1 MTDPKAEFE
10 RLLAEL
16 RPRLHRYCA
25 RMTGSVID
33 GEDVLQETLVKAIEA
48 FPHTGPLANVE
59 GWLFR
64 IAHNAALDFL
74 RRRAR
79 REGVQDGDEALE
91 TIADPDSEI
100 ERRQAAAASLRTLM
114 RLPVAQRS
122 SVILMDVL
130 GHSLEEISE
139 VLESTVPAVK
149 ANLHRGRQRLVELA
163 AEPDDRPPPV
173 LAEAD
178 RQRLAAYVARFNARD
193 FDALRAQLADD
204 VKVEVVN
211 RTRLSGRGEVG
222 RYFGNYSQTDDW
234 HLVPGLVEGRPA
246 VVVLDPD
253 PAGGPA
259 ALLHADRLAGWPAA
273 ERPGFPL
280 CALRRGW
287 SRAQLQRFV
296 MMPWPDR
303 PVHNR
308 RCYRS
313 VHEGGT
319 TMHKLMTRTAV
330 AALAAVA
337 LFSLAPAAFAQ
348 AVMYK
353 ADLTGAAQVPPNTT
367 KGTGALKATYDPAS
381 KKLTYTVTYKDLSG
395 PATAAHF
402 HGPGRRRCQCRR
414 RRAGRRPAHQPDQGR
429 GHPDRCPGGRPRRRP
444 LVLQRPHRSQPARR
458 DPRPGDEGHVDRI
471 VELGWSSRP
480 RRTRRASRSS
490 ACRR

>member
-79 REGVQDGDEALE
+79 REGIQDGDEALE
-91 TIADPDSEI
+91 TIADPDSAI

-173 LAEAD
+173 LAAAD

-234 HLVPGLVEGRPA
+234 HLAPGLVEGRPA
-246 VVVLDPD
+246 VVVLDPAQ
-253 PAGGPA
+253 PAGLPVYFMLIDWRDGRLLA
-259 ALLHADRLAGWPAA
+259 VRDFRYARYVVDGAELSFNAL
-273 ERPGFPL
+273 
-280 CALRRGW
+280 
-287 SRAQLQRFV
+287 
-296 MMPWPDR
+296 
-303 PVHNR
+303 
-308 RCYRS
+308 
-313 VHEGGT
+313 
-319 TMHKLMTRTAV
+319 
-330 AALAAVA
+330 
-337 LFSLAPAAFAQ
+337 
-348 AVMYK
+348 
-353 ADLTGAAQVPPNTT
+353 
-367 KGTGALKATYDPAS
+367 
-381 KKLTYTVTYKDLSG
+381 
-395 PATAAHF
+395 
-402 HGPGRRRCQCRR
+402 
-414 RRAGRRPAHQPDQGR
+414 
-429 GHPDRCPGGRPRRRP
+429 
-444 LVLQRPHRSQPARR
+444 
-458 DPRPGDEGHVDRI
+458 
-471 VELGWSSRP
+471 
-480 RRTRRASRSS
+480 
-490 ACRR
+490 

>member
-1 MTDPKAEFE
+1 MADPKAEFE

-74 RRRAR
+74 RRRSR

-100 ERRQAAAASLRTLM
+100 DRRQTAAASLRTLM

-222 RYFGNYSQTDDW
+222 RYFGNYSQTNDW
-234 HLVPGLVEGRPA
+234 HLAPGLVEGRPA
-246 VVVLDPD
+246 VVVLDPAQ
-253 PAGGPA
+253 PAGLPVYFMLIDWRDGRLLA
-259 ALLHADRLAGWPAA
+259 VRDFRYARYVVEGAELSFNAL
-273 ERPGFPL
+273 
-280 CALRRGW
+280 
-287 SRAQLQRFV
+287 
-296 MMPWPDR
+296 
-303 PVHNR
+303 
-308 RCYRS
+308 
-313 VHEGGT
+313 
-319 TMHKLMTRTAV
+319 
-330 AALAAVA
+330 
-337 LFSLAPAAFAQ
+337 
-348 AVMYK
+348 
-353 ADLTGAAQVPPNTT
+353 
-367 KGTGALKATYDPAS
+367 
-381 KKLTYTVTYKDLSG
+381 
-395 PATAAHF
+395 
-402 HGPGRRRCQCRR
+402 
-414 RRAGRRPAHQPDQGR
+414 
-429 GHPDRCPGGRPRRRP
+429 
-444 LVLQRPHRSQPARR
+444 
-458 DPRPGDEGHVDRI
+458 
-471 VELGWSSRP
+471 
-480 RRTRRASRSS
+480 
-490 ACRR
+490 

>member
-74 RRRAR
+74 RRRTR

-139 VLESTVPAVK
+139 VLESTVPAIK
-149 ANLHRGRQRLVELA
+149 ANLHRGRQRLVEIA

-178 RQRLAAYVARFNARD
+178 RQRLTAYVERFNARD
-193 FDALRAQLADD
+193 FDALRAQLADE

-211 RTRLSGRGEVG
+211 RTRLNGRGEVG
-222 RYFGNYSQTDDW
+222 RYFGNYSQTTDW

-246 VVVLDPD
+246 IVVVD
-253 PAGGPA
+253 PA
-259 ALLHADRLAGWPAA
+259 
-273 ERPGFPL
+273 
-280 CALRRGW
+280 
-287 SRAQLQRFV
+287 
-296 MMPWPDR
+296 
-303 PVHNR
+303 
-308 RCYRS
+308 
-313 VHEGGT
+313 
-319 TMHKLMTRTAV
+319 
-330 AALAAVA
+330 
-337 LFSLAPAAFAQ
+337 
-348 AVMYK
+348 
-353 ADLTGAAQVPPNTT
+353 
-367 KGTGALKATYDPAS
+367 
-381 KKLTYTVTYKDLSG
+381 
-395 PATAAHF
+395 
-402 HGPGRRRCQCRR
+402 
-414 RRAGRRPAHQPDQGR
+414 
-429 GHPDRCPGGRPRRRP
+429 
-444 LVLQRPHRSQPARR
+444 QPAGPPIYFMLVDWR
-458 DPRPGDEGHVDRI
+458 DGRLLSVRDFRYARYVVDGA
-471 VELGWSSRP
+471 EHSLN
-480 RRTRRASRSS
+480 AL
-490 ACRR
+490 

>member
-33 GEDVLQETLVKAIEA
+33 GEDVLQEMLVKAIEA

-79 REGVQDGDEALE
+79 REGIQDGDEALE
-91 TIADPDSEI
+91 TIADPDSAI

-234 HLVPGLVEGRPA
+234 HLAPGLVEGRPA
-246 VVVLDPD
+246 VVVLDP
-253 PAGGPA
+253 AQPA
-259 ALLHADRLAGWPAA
+259 ALPAYFMLIDWRDGRLLNVRDFRYARYVVEGA
-273 ERPGFPL
+273 ELSFN
-280 CALRRGW
+280 AL
-287 SRAQLQRFV
+287 
-296 MMPWPDR
+296 
-303 PVHNR
+303 
-308 RCYRS
+308 
-313 VHEGGT
+313 
-319 TMHKLMTRTAV
+319 
-330 AALAAVA
+330 
-337 LFSLAPAAFAQ
+337 
-348 AVMYK
+348 
-353 ADLTGAAQVPPNTT
+353 
-367 KGTGALKATYDPAS
+367 
-381 KKLTYTVTYKDLSG
+381 
-395 PATAAHF
+395 
-402 HGPGRRRCQCRR
+402 
-414 RRAGRRPAHQPDQGR
+414 
-429 GHPDRCPGGRPRRRP
+429 
-444 LVLQRPHRSQPARR
+444 
-458 DPRPGDEGHVDRI
+458 
-471 VELGWSSRP
+471 
-480 RRTRRASRSS
+480 
-490 ACRR
+490 

>member
-1 MTDPKAEFE
+1 
-10 RLLAEL
+10 
-16 RPRLHRYCA
+16 
-25 RMTGSVID
+25 MTGSVID

-222 RYFGNYSQTDDW
+222 RYFGNYSETSDW
-234 HLVPGLVEGRPA
+234 LLAPGLVEGRPA
-246 VVVLDPD
+246 VIVHDPD
-253 PAGGPA
+253 QPAGPPIYFM
-259 ALLHADRLAGWPAA
+259 LLDWADGRLLAVRDFRYARYVVEGA
-273 ERPGFPL
+273 EL
-280 CALRRGW
+280 I
-287 SRAQLQRFV
+287 
-296 MMPWPDR
+296 D
-303 PVHNR
+303 
-308 RCYRS
+308 
-313 VHEGGT
+313 
-319 TMHKLMTRTAV
+319 
-330 AALAAVA
+330 
-337 LFSLAPAAFAQ
+337 FS
-348 AVMYK
+348 
-353 ADLTGAAQVPPNTT
+353 
-367 KGTGALKATYDPAS
+367 
-381 KKLTYTVTYKDLSG
+381 
-395 PATAAHF
+395 
-402 HGPGRRRCQCRR
+402 
-414 RRAGRRPAHQPDQGR
+414 
-429 GHPDRCPGGRPRRRP
+429 
-444 LVLQRPHRSQPARR
+444 
-458 DPRPGDEGHVDRI
+458 
-471 VELGWSSRP
+471 
-480 RRTRRASRSS
+480 
-490 ACRR
+490 

>member
-163 AEPDDRPPPV
+163 AEPDDRPPPM

-193 FDALRAQLADD
+193 FDALRAQLADE

-211 RTRLSGRGEVG
+211 RTRLNGRGEVS
-222 RYFGNYSQTDDW
+222 RYFGNYSQSRDW
-234 HLVPGLVEGRPA
+234 HLVPGLVDRRPA
-246 VVVLDPD
+246 VIVHDPD
-253 PAGGPA
+253 QP
-259 ALLHADRLAGWPAA
+259 
-273 ERPGFPL
+273 
-280 CALRRGW
+280 
-287 SRAQLQRFV
+287 
-296 MMPWPDR
+296 
-303 PVHNR
+303 
-308 RCYRS
+308 
-313 VHEGGT
+313 
-319 TMHKLMTRTAV
+319 
-330 AALAAVA
+330 
-337 LFSLAPAAFAQ
+337 
-348 AVMYK
+348 
-353 ADLTGAAQVPPNTT
+353 
-367 KGTGALKATYDPAS
+367 
-381 KKLTYTVTYKDLSG
+381 SG
-395 PATAAHF
+395 PPIYFMLLDWAD
-402 HGPGRRRCQCRR
+402 GRLLRVRDFRY
-414 RRAGRRPAHQPDQGR
+414 
-429 GHPDRCPGGRPRRRP
+429 
-444 LVLQRPHRSQPARR
+444 ARYA
-458 DPRPGDEGHVDRI
+458 
-471 VELGWSSRP
+471 VEDAELIESS
-480 RRTRRASRSS
+480 
-490 ACRR
+490 

>member
-1 MTDPKAEFE
+1 MIDPKAEFE

-211 RTRLSGRGEVG
+211 RTRLERPRRGRPLLRQLQPDERLASRAGPGRG
-222 RYFGNYSQTDDW
+222 
-234 HLVPGLVEGRPA
+234 PA
-246 VVVLDPD
+246 GSGGARSR

-259 ALLHADRLAGWPAA
+259 ALFHADRLAGWPAA

-303 PVHNR
+303 PVHSR
-308 RCYRS
+308 RCYHS

-319 TMHKLMTRTAV
+319 TMHKL
-330 AALAAVA
+330 LD
-337 LFSLAPAAFAQ
+337 Q
-348 AVMYK
+348 
-353 ADLTGAAQVPPNTT
+353 
-367 KGTGALKATYDPAS
+367 
-381 KKLTYTVTYKDLSG
+381 
-395 PATAAHF
+395 H
-402 HGPGRRRCQCRR
+402 RRRCLGDGSLCCPWRR
-414 RRAGRRPAHQPDQGR
+414 RR
-429 GHPDRCPGGRPRRRP
+429 
-444 LVLQRPHRSQPARR
+444 S
-458 DPRPGDEGHVDRI
+458 PRP
-471 VELGWSSRP
+471 
-480 RRTRRASRSS
+480 
-490 ACRR
+490 

>member
-1 MTDPKAEFE
+1 MADPKAEFE

-74 RRRAR
+74 RRRSR

-100 ERRQAAAASLRTLM
+100 DRRQTAAASLRTLM

-173 LAEAD
+173 LPEAD

-193 FDALRAQLADD
+193 FDALRAQLADE

-222 RYFGNYSQTDDW
+222 RYFGNYSETSDW
-234 HLVPGLVEGRPA
+234 LLAPGLVEGRPA
-246 VVVLDPD
+246 VIVHDPD
-253 PAGGPA
+253 QP
-259 ALLHADRLAGWPAA
+259 
-273 ERPGFPL
+273 
-280 CALRRGW
+280 
-287 SRAQLQRFV
+287 
-296 MMPWPDR
+296 
-303 PVHNR
+303 
-308 RCYRS
+308 
-313 VHEGGT
+313 
-319 TMHKLMTRTAV
+319 
-330 AALAAVA
+330 
-337 LFSLAPAAFAQ
+337 
-348 AVMYK
+348 
-353 ADLTGAAQVPPNTT
+353 
-367 KGTGALKATYDPAS
+367 
-381 KKLTYTVTYKDLSG
+381 SG
-395 PATAAHF
+395 PPIYFMLLDWAD
-402 HGPGRRRCQCRR
+402 GRLIDVRDFRY
-414 RRAGRRPAHQPDQGR
+414 
-429 GHPDRCPGGRPRRRP
+429 
-444 LVLQRPHRSQPARR
+444 ARYAV
-458 DPRPGDEGHVDRI
+458 EGA
-471 VELGWSSRP
+471 ELIDSS
-480 RRTRRASRSS
+480 
-490 ACRR
+490 

>member
-91 TIADPDSEI
+91 TIADPDSAI

-163 AEPDDRPPPV
+163 AEPDDRPLPV

-222 RYFGNYSQTDDW
+222 RYYGNYSQTDDW
-234 HLVPGLVEGRPA
+234 HLAPGLVEGRPA
-246 VVVLDPD
+246 VVVLDPAQ
-253 PAGGPA
+253 PAGLPVYFMLIDWRDGRLLNVRDFRYA
-259 ALLHADRLAGWPAA
+259 RYVVDGAELSFNAL
-273 ERPGFPL
+273 
-280 CALRRGW
+280 
-287 SRAQLQRFV
+287 
-296 MMPWPDR
+296 
-303 PVHNR
+303 
-308 RCYRS
+308 
-313 VHEGGT
+313 
-319 TMHKLMTRTAV
+319 
-330 AALAAVA
+330 
-337 LFSLAPAAFAQ
+337 
-348 AVMYK
+348 
-353 ADLTGAAQVPPNTT
+353 
-367 KGTGALKATYDPAS
+367 
-381 KKLTYTVTYKDLSG
+381 
-395 PATAAHF
+395 
-402 HGPGRRRCQCRR
+402 
-414 RRAGRRPAHQPDQGR
+414 
-429 GHPDRCPGGRPRRRP
+429 
-444 LVLQRPHRSQPARR
+444 
-458 DPRPGDEGHVDRI
+458 
-471 VELGWSSRP
+471 
-480 RRTRRASRSS
+480 
-490 ACRR
+490 

>member
-1 MTDPKAEFE
+1 MTDPQAEFE

-79 REGVQDGDEALE
+79 RDGIQDGDEALE
-91 TIADPDSEI
+91 RIADPDSEI

-149 ANLHRGRQRLVELA
+149 ANLHRGRQRLSELA

-178 RQRLAAYVARFNARD
+178 RRRLAAYVERFNARD

-204 VKVEVVN
+204 VRVEVVN
-211 RTRLSGRGEVG
+211 RSRLNGRGEVG
-222 RYFGNYSQTDDW
+222 RYFGNYSQTTDW
-234 HLVPGLVEGRPA
+234 HLVAGLVDGRPA
-246 VVVLDPD
+246 IIVHDPD
-253 PAGGPA
+253 QP
-259 ALLHADRLAGWPAA
+259 
-273 ERPGFPL
+273 
-280 CALRRGW
+280 
-287 SRAQLQRFV
+287 
-296 MMPWPDR
+296 
-303 PVHNR
+303 
-308 RCYRS
+308 
-313 VHEGGT
+313 
-319 TMHKLMTRTAV
+319 
-330 AALAAVA
+330 
-337 LFSLAPAAFAQ
+337 
-348 AVMYK
+348 
-353 ADLTGAAQVPPNTT
+353 
-367 KGTGALKATYDPAS
+367 
-381 KKLTYTVTYKDLSG
+381 SG
-395 PATAAHF
+395 PPIYFMLLDWA
-402 HGPGRRRCQCRR
+402 
-414 RRAGRRPAHQPDQGR
+414 D
-429 GHPDRCPGGRPRRRP
+429 GGLLAIRDFRY
-444 LVLQRPHRSQPARR
+444 ARYAIE
-458 DPRPGDEGHVDRI
+458 DA
-471 VELGWSSRP
+471 ELIDFS
-480 RRTRRASRSS
+480 
-490 ACRR
+490 

>member
-91 TIADPDSEI
+91 TIADPDSVI

-234 HLVPGLVEGRPA
+234 HLAPGLVEGRPA
-246 VVVLDPD
+246 VVVLDPAQ
-253 PAGGPA
+253 PAGLPVYFMLIDWRDGRLLNVRDFRYA
-259 ALLHADRLAGWPAA
+259 RYVVEGAELTFNAL
-273 ERPGFPL
+273 
-280 CALRRGW
+280 
-287 SRAQLQRFV
+287 
-296 MMPWPDR
+296 
-303 PVHNR
+303 
-308 RCYRS
+308 
-313 VHEGGT
+313 
-319 TMHKLMTRTAV
+319 
-330 AALAAVA
+330 
-337 LFSLAPAAFAQ
+337 
-348 AVMYK
+348 
-353 ADLTGAAQVPPNTT
+353 
-367 KGTGALKATYDPAS
+367 
-381 KKLTYTVTYKDLSG
+381 
-395 PATAAHF
+395 
-402 HGPGRRRCQCRR
+402 
-414 RRAGRRPAHQPDQGR
+414 
-429 GHPDRCPGGRPRRRP
+429 
-444 LVLQRPHRSQPARR
+444 
-458 DPRPGDEGHVDRI
+458 
-471 VELGWSSRP
+471 
-480 RRTRRASRSS
+480 
-490 ACRR
+490 

>member
-91 TIADPDSEI
+91 TIADPDSAI

-222 RYFGNYSQTDDW
+222 RYYGNYSQTDDW
-234 HLVPGLVEGRPA
+234 HLAPGLVEGRPA
-246 VVVLDPD
+246 VVVLDPAQ
-253 PAGGPA
+253 PAGLPVYFMLIDWRDGRLLNVRDFRYA
-259 ALLHADRLAGWPAA
+259 RYVVDGAELSFNAL
-273 ERPGFPL
+273 
-280 CALRRGW
+280 
-287 SRAQLQRFV
+287 
-296 MMPWPDR
+296 
-303 PVHNR
+303 
-308 RCYRS
+308 
-313 VHEGGT
+313 
-319 TMHKLMTRTAV
+319 
-330 AALAAVA
+330 
-337 LFSLAPAAFAQ
+337 
-348 AVMYK
+348 
-353 ADLTGAAQVPPNTT
+353 
-367 KGTGALKATYDPAS
+367 
-381 KKLTYTVTYKDLSG
+381 
-395 PATAAHF
+395 
-402 HGPGRRRCQCRR
+402 
-414 RRAGRRPAHQPDQGR
+414 
-429 GHPDRCPGGRPRRRP
+429 
-444 LVLQRPHRSQPARR
+444 
-458 DPRPGDEGHVDRI
+458 
-471 VELGWSSRP
+471 
-480 RRTRRASRSS
+480 
-490 ACRR
+490 

>member
-1 MTDPKAEFE
+1 MADPKSEFE

-74 RRRAR
+74 RRRSR
-79 REGVQDGDEALE
+79 REGVQGDEELE
-91 TIADPDSEI
+91 AIADPDSAI

-193 FDALRAQLADD
+193 FDALRAQLADE

-211 RTRLSGRGEVG
+211 RTRLNGRGEVG
-222 RYFGNYSQTDDW
+222 RYFTNYSETSDW
-234 HLVPGLVEGRPA
+234 HLVPGLVEGQPA

-253 PAGGPA
+253 QPTGPPLYFMLIDWRDGHLLNVRDFRYA
-259 ALLHADRLAGWPAA
+259 RYVVDGAELSLNAL
-273 ERPGFPL
+273 
-280 CALRRGW
+280 
-287 SRAQLQRFV
+287 
-296 MMPWPDR
+296 
-303 PVHNR
+303 
-308 RCYRS
+308 
-313 VHEGGT
+313 
-319 TMHKLMTRTAV
+319 
-330 AALAAVA
+330 
-337 LFSLAPAAFAQ
+337 
-348 AVMYK
+348 
-353 ADLTGAAQVPPNTT
+353 
-367 KGTGALKATYDPAS
+367 
-381 KKLTYTVTYKDLSG
+381 
-395 PATAAHF
+395 
-402 HGPGRRRCQCRR
+402 
-414 RRAGRRPAHQPDQGR
+414 
-429 GHPDRCPGGRPRRRP
+429 
-444 LVLQRPHRSQPARR
+444 
-458 DPRPGDEGHVDRI
+458 
-471 VELGWSSRP
+471 
-480 RRTRRASRSS
+480 
-490 ACRR
+490 

>member
-25 RMTGSVID
+25 RMAGSVID

-79 REGVQDGDEALE
+79 REGIQDGDEALE
-91 TIADPDSEI
+91 TIADPDSAI

-234 HLVPGLVEGRPA
+234 HLAPGLVEGRPA
-246 VVVLDPD
+246 VVVLDP
-253 PAGGPA
+253 AQPA
-259 ALLHADRLAGWPAA
+259 ALPAYFMLIDWRDGRLLNVRDFRYARYVVEGA
-273 ERPGFPL
+273 ELSFN
-280 CALRRGW
+280 AL
-287 SRAQLQRFV
+287 
-296 MMPWPDR
+296 
-303 PVHNR
+303 
-308 RCYRS
+308 
-313 VHEGGT
+313 
-319 TMHKLMTRTAV
+319 
-330 AALAAVA
+330 
-337 LFSLAPAAFAQ
+337 
-348 AVMYK
+348 
-353 ADLTGAAQVPPNTT
+353 
-367 KGTGALKATYDPAS
+367 
-381 KKLTYTVTYKDLSG
+381 
-395 PATAAHF
+395 
-402 HGPGRRRCQCRR
+402 
-414 RRAGRRPAHQPDQGR
+414 
-429 GHPDRCPGGRPRRRP
+429 
-444 LVLQRPHRSQPARR
+444 
-458 DPRPGDEGHVDRI
+458 
-471 VELGWSSRP
+471 
-480 RRTRRASRSS
+480 
-490 ACRR
+490 

>member
-1 MTDPKAEFE
+1 MADPKAEFE

-91 TIADPDSEI
+91 TIADPDSAI

-193 FDALRAQLADD
+193 FDALRAQLADE

-222 RYFGNYSQTDDW
+222 RYFTNYSQTSDW

-253 PAGGPA
+253 QPAGPPLYFMLIDWRDGHLLNVRDFRYA
-259 ALLHADRLAGWPAA
+259 RYVVDGAELSLNAL
-273 ERPGFPL
+273 
-280 CALRRGW
+280 
-287 SRAQLQRFV
+287 
-296 MMPWPDR
+296 
-303 PVHNR
+303 
-308 RCYRS
+308 
-313 VHEGGT
+313 
-319 TMHKLMTRTAV
+319 
-330 AALAAVA
+330 
-337 LFSLAPAAFAQ
+337 
-348 AVMYK
+348 
-353 ADLTGAAQVPPNTT
+353 
-367 KGTGALKATYDPAS
+367 
-381 KKLTYTVTYKDLSG
+381 
-395 PATAAHF
+395 
-402 HGPGRRRCQCRR
+402 
-414 RRAGRRPAHQPDQGR
+414 
-429 GHPDRCPGGRPRRRP
+429 
-444 LVLQRPHRSQPARR
+444 
-458 DPRPGDEGHVDRI
+458 
-471 VELGWSSRP
+471 
-480 RRTRRASRSS
+480 
-490 ACRR
+490 

>member
-1 MTDPKAEFE
+1 MIDPKVEFE

-91 TIADPDSEI
+91 TIADPDSDI
-100 ERRQAAAASLRTLM
+100 ERRQTAAASLRTLM

-222 RYFGNYSQTDDW
+222 RYFGNYSQTNDW
-234 HLVPGLVEGRPA
+234 HLAPGLVEGRPA
-246 VVVLDPD
+246 VVVLDPAQ
-253 PAGGPA
+253 PAGLPVYFMLIDWRDGRLLNVRDFRYA
-259 ALLHADRLAGWPAA
+259 RYVVEGAELSFNAL
-273 ERPGFPL
+273 
-280 CALRRGW
+280 
-287 SRAQLQRFV
+287 
-296 MMPWPDR
+296 
-303 PVHNR
+303 
-308 RCYRS
+308 
-313 VHEGGT
+313 
-319 TMHKLMTRTAV
+319 
-330 AALAAVA
+330 
-337 LFSLAPAAFAQ
+337 
-348 AVMYK
+348 
-353 ADLTGAAQVPPNTT
+353 
-367 KGTGALKATYDPAS
+367 
-381 KKLTYTVTYKDLSG
+381 
-395 PATAAHF
+395 
-402 HGPGRRRCQCRR
+402 
-414 RRAGRRPAHQPDQGR
+414 
-429 GHPDRCPGGRPRRRP
+429 
-444 LVLQRPHRSQPARR
+444 
-458 DPRPGDEGHVDRI
+458 
-471 VELGWSSRP
+471 
-480 RRTRRASRSS
+480 
-490 ACRR
+490 

>member
-79 REGVQDGDEALE
+79 REGIQDGDEALE

-100 ERRQAAAASLRTLM
+100 ERRQDAAASLRTLM

-149 ANLHRGRQRLVELA
+149 ANLHRGRQRLVEFA
-163 AEPDDRPPPV
+163 AEPDDRPPPI

-178 RQRLAAYVARFNARD
+178 RQRLAAYVERFNARD
-193 FDALRAQLADD
+193 FDALRAHLADD

-222 RYFGNYSQTDDW
+222 RYFGNYSQTVDW

-246 VVVLDPD
+246 VVVLEPGQ
-253 PAGGPA
+253 PGGPPIYFM
-259 ALLHADRLAGWPAA
+259 LIDWHGDRLLNVRDFRYARYVMDGA
-273 ERPGFPL
+273 EL
-280 CALRRGW
+280 SLNAL
-287 SRAQLQRFV
+287 
-296 MMPWPDR
+296 
-303 PVHNR
+303 
-308 RCYRS
+308 
-313 VHEGGT
+313 
-319 TMHKLMTRTAV
+319 
-330 AALAAVA
+330 
-337 LFSLAPAAFAQ
+337 
-348 AVMYK
+348 
-353 ADLTGAAQVPPNTT
+353 
-367 KGTGALKATYDPAS
+367 
-381 KKLTYTVTYKDLSG
+381 
-395 PATAAHF
+395 
-402 HGPGRRRCQCRR
+402 
-414 RRAGRRPAHQPDQGR
+414 
-429 GHPDRCPGGRPRRRP
+429 
-444 LVLQRPHRSQPARR
+444 
-458 DPRPGDEGHVDRI
+458 
-471 VELGWSSRP
+471 
-480 RRTRRASRSS
+480 
-490 ACRR
+490 

>member
-234 HLVPGLVEGRPA
+234 HLAPGLVEGRPA
-246 VVVLDPD
+246 VVVLDPAQ
-253 PAGGPA
+253 PAGLPVYFMLIDWRDGRLLNVRDFRYA
-259 ALLHADRLAGWPAA
+259 RYVVDGAELSFNAL
-273 ERPGFPL
+273 
-280 CALRRGW
+280 
-287 SRAQLQRFV
+287 
-296 MMPWPDR
+296 
-303 PVHNR
+303 
-308 RCYRS
+308 
-313 VHEGGT
+313 
-319 TMHKLMTRTAV
+319 
-330 AALAAVA
+330 
-337 LFSLAPAAFAQ
+337 
-348 AVMYK
+348 
-353 ADLTGAAQVPPNTT
+353 
-367 KGTGALKATYDPAS
+367 
-381 KKLTYTVTYKDLSG
+381 
-395 PATAAHF
+395 
-402 HGPGRRRCQCRR
+402 
-414 RRAGRRPAHQPDQGR
+414 
-429 GHPDRCPGGRPRRRP
+429 
-444 LVLQRPHRSQPARR
+444 
-458 DPRPGDEGHVDRI
+458 
-471 VELGWSSRP
+471 
-480 RRTRRASRSS
+480 
-490 ACRR
+490 

>member
-79 REGVQDGDEALE
+79 REGIQDGDEALE
-91 TIADPDSEI
+91 TIADPDSAI

-234 HLVPGLVEGRPA
+234 HLAPGLVEGRPA
-246 VVVLDPD
+246 VVVLDPAQ
-253 PAGGPA
+253 PAGLPVYFMLIDWRDGRLLNVRDFRYA
-259 ALLHADRLAGWPAA
+259 RYVVEGAELSFNAL
-273 ERPGFPL
+273 
-280 CALRRGW
+280 
-287 SRAQLQRFV
+287 
-296 MMPWPDR
+296 
-303 PVHNR
+303 
-308 RCYRS
+308 
-313 VHEGGT
+313 
-319 TMHKLMTRTAV
+319 
-330 AALAAVA
+330 
-337 LFSLAPAAFAQ
+337 
-348 AVMYK
+348 
-353 ADLTGAAQVPPNTT
+353 
-367 KGTGALKATYDPAS
+367 
-381 KKLTYTVTYKDLSG
+381 
-395 PATAAHF
+395 
-402 HGPGRRRCQCRR
+402 
-414 RRAGRRPAHQPDQGR
+414 
-429 GHPDRCPGGRPRRRP
+429 
-444 LVLQRPHRSQPARR
+444 
-458 DPRPGDEGHVDRI
+458 
-471 VELGWSSRP
+471 
-480 RRTRRASRSS
+480 
-490 ACRR
+490 

>member
-139 VLESTVPAVK
+139 VLDSTVPAVK

-234 HLVPGLVEGRPA
+234 HLAPGLVEGRPA
-246 VVVLDPD
+246 AVVLDPAQ
-253 PAGGPA
+253 PAGLPVYFMLIDWRDGRLLNVRDFRYA
-259 ALLHADRLAGWPAA
+259 RYVVDGAELSFNAL
-273 ERPGFPL
+273 
-280 CALRRGW
+280 
-287 SRAQLQRFV
+287 
-296 MMPWPDR
+296 
-303 PVHNR
+303 
-308 RCYRS
+308 
-313 VHEGGT
+313 
-319 TMHKLMTRTAV
+319 
-330 AALAAVA
+330 
-337 LFSLAPAAFAQ
+337 
-348 AVMYK
+348 
-353 ADLTGAAQVPPNTT
+353 
-367 KGTGALKATYDPAS
+367 
-381 KKLTYTVTYKDLSG
+381 
-395 PATAAHF
+395 
-402 HGPGRRRCQCRR
+402 
-414 RRAGRRPAHQPDQGR
+414 
-429 GHPDRCPGGRPRRRP
+429 
-444 LVLQRPHRSQPARR
+444 
-458 DPRPGDEGHVDRI
+458 
-471 VELGWSSRP
+471 
-480 RRTRRASRSS
+480 
-490 ACRR
+490 

>member
-91 TIADPDSEI
+91 TIADPDSAI

-193 FDALRAQLADD
+193 FDALRTQLADD

-222 RYFGNYSQTDDW
+222 RYYGNYSQTDDW
-234 HLVPGLVEGRPA
+234 HLAPGLVEGRPA
-246 VVVLDPD
+246 VVVLDPAQ
-253 PAGGPA
+253 PAGLPLYFMLVDWRDGHLLNVRDFRYA
-259 ALLHADRLAGWPAA
+259 RYVVDGAELSLNAL
-273 ERPGFPL
+273 
-280 CALRRGW
+280 
-287 SRAQLQRFV
+287 
-296 MMPWPDR
+296 
-303 PVHNR
+303 
-308 RCYRS
+308 
-313 VHEGGT
+313 
-319 TMHKLMTRTAV
+319 
-330 AALAAVA
+330 
-337 LFSLAPAAFAQ
+337 
-348 AVMYK
+348 
-353 ADLTGAAQVPPNTT
+353 
-367 KGTGALKATYDPAS
+367 
-381 KKLTYTVTYKDLSG
+381 
-395 PATAAHF
+395 
-402 HGPGRRRCQCRR
+402 
-414 RRAGRRPAHQPDQGR
+414 
-429 GHPDRCPGGRPRRRP
+429 
-444 LVLQRPHRSQPARR
+444 
-458 DPRPGDEGHVDRI
+458 
-471 VELGWSSRP
+471 
-480 RRTRRASRSS
+480 
-490 ACRR
+490 

>member
-1 MTDPKAEFE
+1 MADPKAEFE

-91 TIADPDSEI
+91 TIADPDSVI

-173 LAEAD
+173 LGEAD

-234 HLVPGLVEGRPA
+234 HLVPGLVEGGPA
-246 VVVLDPD
+246 VVVLDPAQ
-253 PAGGPA
+253 PAGLPVYFMLIDWRDGNLLNVRDFRYA
-259 ALLHADRLAGWPAA
+259 RYVVDGAEISLNAL
-273 ERPGFPL
+273 
-280 CALRRGW
+280 
-287 SRAQLQRFV
+287 
-296 MMPWPDR
+296 
-303 PVHNR
+303 
-308 RCYRS
+308 
-313 VHEGGT
+313 
-319 TMHKLMTRTAV
+319 
-330 AALAAVA
+330 
-337 LFSLAPAAFAQ
+337 
-348 AVMYK
+348 
-353 ADLTGAAQVPPNTT
+353 
-367 KGTGALKATYDPAS
+367 
-381 KKLTYTVTYKDLSG
+381 
-395 PATAAHF
+395 
-402 HGPGRRRCQCRR
+402 
-414 RRAGRRPAHQPDQGR
+414 
-429 GHPDRCPGGRPRRRP
+429 
-444 LVLQRPHRSQPARR
+444 
-458 DPRPGDEGHVDRI
+458 
-471 VELGWSSRP
+471 
-480 RRTRRASRSS
+480 
-490 ACRR
+490 